1 MTTDS
6 FAYEFGGPV
15 GTAFNVVFLPVL
27 ILLLTHWS
35 AVGSVDLSMF
45 TDMTSLSKILC
56 PSCATGLDTLAKC
69 AVGLVTW
76 FLFQVLLERILPCK
90 LVKGTALQG
99 VFASKTM
106 TGKQESFLEYRV
118 NSHLAFW
125 VTFLVLQT
133 GWLVWH
139 EESGTW
145 QFTSFPLSGIYDV
158 TAELAFCTSILCLL
172 LSLYLYLSSFIG
184 NKRLAVP
191 GTSGNA
197 AYDFWMGRELNP
209 RIGNFDWKEFC
220 ELRPGLIGWMI
231 LNLAYCQKQK
241 EVLGYVSMS
250 MMLLQ
255 CFQGLYVWDAL
266 FQEEAI
272 LTTMDITT
280 DGFGYMLAFG
290 DMAWV
295 PFTYSLQARYLVL
308 HDPSL
313 STTALLAILILHIV
327 GYVTFRGANGQKDI
341 FRRNSEDPAVAHL
354 TYLKTKRGTKL
365 LTSGWWG
372 MARKINYT
380 GDWIMGLT
388 WCLVCGFDSIVP
400 YFYAI
405 YFMVL
410 LIHRSFRDDH
420 ACHEKY
426 GSDWD
431 EYKRKVPYRFVPGLI

>member
-1 MTTDS
+1 MTKGDS
-6 FAYEFGGPV
+6 FPYEFGGPI
-15 GTAFNVVFLPVL
+15 GTALNIFFLPIL
-27 ILLLTHWS
+27 ILCLTQWS
-35 AVGSVDLSMF
+35 AVGSVDL
-45 TDMTSLSKILC
+45 
-56 PSCATGLDTLAKC
+56 ATLQIPTNVDTLAKC
-69 AVGLVTW
+69 IVGLVTW
-76 FLFQVLLERILPCK
+76 FLFQVLLERMLPCK
-90 LVKGTALQG
+90 LVQGTPLQG
-99 VFASKTM
+99 VFVWKSISTK
-106 TGKQESFLEYRV
+106 ECLEYRI
-118 NSHLAFW
+118 NGHLAFW

-133 GWLVWH
+133 GWIVKH

-145 QFTSFPLSGIYDV
+145 QFTSFPLSGLYDV
-158 TAELAFCTSILCLL
+158 TAELAVGTSILCFG

-184 NKRLAVP
+184 NRRLAVP
-191 GTSGNA
+191 GTSGNVV
-197 AYDFWMGRELNP
+197 YDFWMGRELNP
-209 RIGNFDWKEFC
+209 RIGSFDWKEFC
-220 ELRPGLIGWMI
+220 ELRPGLMGWMI

-241 EVLGYVSMS
+241 EVQGYVSMS

-266 FQEEAI
+266 YQEEAI

-290 DMAWV
+290 DLAWV
-295 PFTYSLQARYLVL
+295 PFTYTLQARYLVL
-308 HDPSL
+308 HDPQL
-313 STTALLAILILHIV
+313 SVTALTAILALHIV

-341 FRRNSEDPAVAHL
+341 FRRNPEDPAVAHL

-388 WCLVCGFDSIVP
+388 WCMVCGFNSIVP

-405 YFMVL
+405 YFLIL
-410 LIHRSFRDDH
+410 LIHRSIRDDH
-420 ACHEKY
+420 ACQEKY

-431 EYKRKVPYRFVPGLI
+431 EYKRKVPYRFIPGLI

>member
-1 MTTDS
+1 MTQGES
-6 FAYEFGGPV
+6 FPYEFGGPI
-15 GTAFNVVFLPVL
+15 GTGLNILFLPVL
-27 ILLLTHWS
+27 ILCLTHWS
-35 AVGSVDLSMF
+35 AVGSVDF
-45 TDMTSLSKILC
+45 TTL
-56 PSCATGLDTLAKC
+56 PWTTNVDTLAKC
-69 AVGLVTW
+69 IVGLVTW
-76 FLFQVLLERILPCK
+76 FLFQVLLERLLPCK
-90 LVKGTALQG
+90 LVQGTPLQG
-99 VFASKTM
+99 VFAARKSIST
-106 TGKQESFLEYRV
+106 QECLEYRI
-118 NSHLAFW
+118 NGHLAFW

-133 GWLVWH
+133 GWIVKH

-145 QFTSFPLSGIYDV
+145 QFTSFPLSGLYDV
-158 TAELAFCTSILCLL
+158 TAELALGTSILCFG
-172 LSLYLYLSSFIG
+172 LSVYLYLTSFIG

-191 GTSGNA
+191 GTSGNVV
-197 AYDFWMGRELNP
+197 YDFWMGRELNP

-220 ELRPGLIGWMI
+220 ELRPGLMGWMI

-255 CFQGLYVWDAL
+255 CFQGFYVWDAL
-266 FQEEAI
+266 YQEEAI

-290 DMAWV
+290 DLAWV
-295 PFTYSLQARYLVL
+295 PFTYTLQARYLVL
-308 HDPSL
+308 HDPQL
-313 STTALLAILILHIV
+313 SITALLAILVLHIV

-341 FRRNSEDPAVAHL
+341 FRRNPEDPAVAHL

-388 WCLVCGFDSIVP
+388 WCMVCGFNSIVP

-405 YFMVL
+405 YFLIL
-410 LIHRSFRDDH
+410 LIHRSIRDDH
-420 ACHEKY
+420 ACQEKY

-431 EYKRKVPYRFVPGLI
+431 EYKRKVPYRFIPGLV